1 MIRPPMTRPAATQ
14 PAASLS
20 GLPDVE
26 LAAIAAA
33 GGRAAFGELVRRHGS
48 AVRGLLRRMGADPA
62 TADDLA
68 QDAFLTAYER
78 IGELRGHGAFAGW
91 IKRIAARLY
100 IKRWRR
106 NGRLEGLD
114 ERFEDEGA
122 GGERAAVDRLDLDG
136 ALQALSPAERLC
148 VSLCCGAGLT
158 HAEAADALK
167 TPLGTVKS
175 HVKRGLDKLKAR
187 LDPASAD
194 AAADPGGR
202 GAGGGGAAGMAA
214 RGEHG

>member
-1 MIRPPMTRPAATQ
+1 MAEGNGTRGPP
-14 PAASLS
+14 LS
-20 GLPDVE
+20 ALPDVE
-26 LAAIAAA
+26 LAALAAA
-33 GGRAAFGELVRRHGS
+33 GGRQAFGELVKRHGS
-48 AVRGLLRRMGADPA
+48 AVRALLRRMGADPA
-62 TADDLA
+62 TADDVA

-106 NGRLEGLD
+106 RGRIEALD
-114 ERFEDEGA
+114 EVEEMGA
-122 GGERAAVDRLDLDG
+122 GGEIPAADRLDLDG

-158 HAEAADALK
+158 HAEAAEALK

-175 HVKRGLDKLKAR
+175 HVRRGLDKLKAR
-187 LDPASAD
+187 LAPMDGGAAAGGGAD
-194 AAADPGGR
+194 AATVR
-202 GAGGGGAAGMAA
+202 GD
-214 RGEHG
+214 HG